1 MCCVLSCKFYSPAS
15 HKFTAS
21 FGFHLPLSSGYSST
35 EEGSSLILPVR
46 NPCSFGFFKADTL
59 QITNIKIM
67 HFISMLRCLRRYWLF
82 FVKNDSKTTRQP
94 KTLAPRSN
102 DIFYSAYFLHNGY
115 CCCIRHVYLTCSLL
129 ADFLLITH
137 LFWHMVSLLH
147 TRIPFFLFVFMQGMY
162 FRKESHPKKWT
173 MAKILYSLLLE
184 LWAGKATNH
193 VQLSR
198 TYSETNTLK
207 FIPYNKGYQWK

>member
-46 NPCSFGFFKADTL
+46 NPCSFGFFKPDTL

-82 FVKNDSKTTRQP
+82 VIEEWQQNIP
-94 KTLAPRSN
+94 AAKTLAPRN
-102 DIFYSAYFLHNGY
+102 DIFLLSIFLHNGY
-115 CCCIRHVYLTCSLL
+115 YCCMRHVYLTFSLL
-129 ADFLLITH
+129 ADFLRTTH
-137 LFWHMVSLLH
+137 LFWHIMVSLLH
-147 TRIPFFLFVFMQGMY
+147 TQGRLSFLVIIQEMDFWKQG
-162 FRKESHPKKWT
+162 FGRVEFHPKKWT
-173 MAKILYSLLLE
+173 VAELLYSLMLG
-184 LWAGKATNH
+184 LWAGKGNQSCSA
-193 VQLSR
+193 
-198 TYSETNTLK
+198 
-207 FIPYNKGYQWK
+207 